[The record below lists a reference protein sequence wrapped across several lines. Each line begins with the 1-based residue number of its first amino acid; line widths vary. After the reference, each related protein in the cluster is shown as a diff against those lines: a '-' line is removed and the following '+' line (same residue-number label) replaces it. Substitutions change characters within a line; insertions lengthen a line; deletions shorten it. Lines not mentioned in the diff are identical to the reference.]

1 MRMRLT
7 TKGKIAIL
15 ILVIAIIG
23 GLGFI
28 GLKQGWFNFDDVK
41 TKVNNI
47 IPNNKANKPQ
57 EKTNE
62 INLSYDEWI
71 GWKPMLDAQAKGYY
85 DEEGIKVNF
94 SVINDATDS
103 SNALI
108 SRQLDAAGYTVNRYA
123 FLMDKFK
130 TNNVEVVMPY
140 ITNYSS
146 GGDGIIAKSEIKS
159 INDLVGKKVGVP
171 RFSEAQTLVE
181 WFVNKSDLTDEQ
193 KKKINYVYF
202 DTPDETATA
211 FFAGE
216 IDAAATWQPYLAQ
229 AQSSTDSHILVDTKN
244 ATNLVLDGI
253 VFRKEFVD
261 TNPDTVEKFIK
272 ATLKAIPEYEKD
284 YTALKNNMSLF
295 ATMSD
300 EDIKNTLPDA
310 TLANYNDNIKLLDDE
325 AKILFEDMSNIWLKL
340 GEKAYPDLSK
350 SAFDSSIIKKLEN
363 EFKTVETKEVKITEE
378 QKQQVISNTDY
389 EALLNKQISIEF
401 KPNSAVFVNQEE
413 ATKVLNEF
421 VNTAKML
428 NGSIIKVEGNLAN
441 VSGSKASSP
450 EDIKL
455 TEQRAKTVAN
465 YLISQGI
472 DASRFVIVGNGI
484 NNQIAD
490 NSTEEGR
497 KKNRRTDIK
506 FLLLE

>member
-1 MRMRLT
+1 
-7 TKGKIAIL
+7 
-15 ILVIAIIG
+15 
-23 GLGFI
+23 
-28 GLKQGWFNFDDVK
+28 
-41 TKVNNI
+41 
-47 IPNNKANKPQ
+47 
-57 EKTNE
+57 
-62 INLSYDEWI
+62 
-71 GWKPMLDAQAKGYY
+71 
-85 DEEGIKVNF
+85 
-94 SVINDATDS
+94 
-103 SNALI
+103 
-108 SRQLDAAGYTVNRYA
+108 
-123 FLMDKFK
+123 
-130 TNNVEVVMPY
+130 MPY
-140 ITNYSS
+140 IINYSS

-202 DTPDETATA
+202 DTPDEAATA
-211 FFAGE
+211 FFAGK

-253 VFRKEFVD
+253 VFRKEFID
-261 TNPDTVEKFIK
+261 TDPYTVEKFIK

-350 SAFDSSIIKKLEN
+350 SAFDSNIIKKLEN
-363 EFKTVETKEVKITEE
+363 EFKIVETKEVKITEE
-378 QKQQVISNTDY
+378 QKQQVISDIDY

-441 VSGSKASSP
+441 ISGSKASSP

-490 NSTEEGR
+490 SSTEEGR